1 MATTPTRDV
10 MPLMVRLSAQQSAG
24 PWHAR
29 VPELTDRS
37 YLCRS
42 WQQPSRLHGSCRASL
57 TCPQTKA
64 VVSMCKTAH
73 TAIPATIG
81 QGGDE
86 FPPRQARWC
95 YLHQSGYSMGR
106 CLSAGGAFEASG
118 TKRMPAASFS
128 RRRCP
133 ETRTAAASG
142 LAALAPAEW
151 HRSIVRPVTGGL
163 RPWVRQSVLSC
174 VTRDK
179 AAAIPFIYKSR

>member
-1 MATTPTRDV
+1 VCRRCRLTLLSYPYGVYGPDYYQVTDYFYDYGDDSYPGCHATYGETAAHNSPPDRG
-10 MPLMVRLSAQQSAG
+10 M
-24 PWHAR
+24 HACQK
-29 VPELTDRS
+29 LTDRS

-86 FPPRQARWC
+86 FPPRQARWY

-106 CLSAGGAFEASG
+106 CLSAGGAFDASG
-118 TKRMPAASFS
+118 TMRMPAASFA

-133 ETRTAAASG
+133 ETSTAAASG
-142 LAALAPAEW
+142 LAALAPA
-151 HRSIVRPVTGGL
+151 HGIARSCGL
-163 RPWVRQSVLSC
+163 
-174 VTRDK
+174 
-179 AAAIPFIYKSR
+179 